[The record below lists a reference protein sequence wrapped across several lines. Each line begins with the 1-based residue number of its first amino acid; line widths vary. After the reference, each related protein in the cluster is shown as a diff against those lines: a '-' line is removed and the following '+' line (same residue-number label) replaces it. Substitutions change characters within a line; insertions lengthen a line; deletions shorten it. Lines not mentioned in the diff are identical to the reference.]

1 MRLCQQMLTQPP
13 FILNNELNEFFSLST
28 DYKFTTTAPFCFKQQ
43 IKRIKRIFQVTR
55 VLRISCVLRIL
66 FPCQQVI

>member
-28 DYKFTTTAPFCFKQQ
+28 GYKFTATAPFCFKQR
-43 IKRIKRIFQVTR
+43 IKRIKRFFRVTG
-55 VLRISCVLRIL
+55 VPRISCVIRIL